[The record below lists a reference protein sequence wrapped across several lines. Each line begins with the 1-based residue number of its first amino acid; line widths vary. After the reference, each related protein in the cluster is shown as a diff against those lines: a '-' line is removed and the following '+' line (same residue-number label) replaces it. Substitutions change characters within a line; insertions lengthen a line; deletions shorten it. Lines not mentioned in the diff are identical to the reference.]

1 METSASR
8 CSAVAR
14 ACLSSAWKTRKVL
27 QRLLSSPAEQGLDQ
41 GVLLM
46 WKGKLNFDHFRNK
59 IFICDLRV
67 CLFIAL

>member
-8 CSAVAR
+8 CSAAAR
-14 ACLSSAWKTRKVL
+14 ACLSSAWKTRKVS
-27 QRLLSSPAEQGLDQ
+27 QRLLPSPAEQGLDQ
-41 GVLLM
+41 GVSLM
-46 WKGKLNFDHFRNK
+46 WKGKLNFDRFRNE